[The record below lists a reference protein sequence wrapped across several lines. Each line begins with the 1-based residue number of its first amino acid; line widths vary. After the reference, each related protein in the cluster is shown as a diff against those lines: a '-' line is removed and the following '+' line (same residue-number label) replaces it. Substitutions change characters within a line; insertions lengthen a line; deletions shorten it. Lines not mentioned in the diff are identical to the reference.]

1 MSLLGEEESVFS
13 TRVTLGSSTAPGE
26 ASCLG
31 VVDQDK
37 IGLHFFVCA
46 FIWVF
51 FFFLIFLD
59 VVLLCFLVVLSSIP
73 FLRKNLKLV
82 CRGENLEGLWGRE
95 DITKLY
101 VNLKIVLNNEKYNDN
116 K

>member
-1 MSLLGEEESVFS
+1 MCFHLG
-13 TRVTLGSSTAPGE
+13 
-26 ASCLG
+26 
-31 VVDQDK
+31 
-37 IGLHFFVCA
+37 I
-46 FIWVF
+46 

-59 VVLLCFLVVLSSIP
+59 VVLLCFLVVLSSVP

-82 CRGENLEGLWGRE
+82 CRGENLEVLWGRE